1 MAFTQFATD
10 DFNRS
15 DSGTLG
21 ANWTD
26 QRAGIGI
33 VSNQANASGGPADAD
48 SVFSYYDA
56 IQPADDQAS
65 IATVVLISTTNN
77 RFTGVTVRCSGTGS
91 GSNAYWLLVPSSNSY
106 LFKWINNTFTLLQTL
121 GQNFS
126 NGDRMRLEIVGDTLR
141 AYRAPA
147 GDPTN
152 FAQIGS
158 DQASGGELTSG
169 YCGISLDQF
178 PSTGDSGILDDWEGE
193 EDAGGGGG
201 SNQPMMRRWGGRSA
215 PVPGIGQ
222 SSGGGKAW
230 G

>member
-26 QRAGIGI
+26 QVAGIGI
-33 VSNQANASGGPADAD
+33 VSNEANGSGGPVDDMMSFYNAV
-48 SVFSYYDA
+48 S
-56 IQPADDQAS
+56 PADDQAS
-65 IATVVLISTTNN
+65 ICTISLISLTNS
-77 RFTGVTVRCSGTGS
+77 RYVGVTVRASDAGS
-91 GSNAYWLLVPSSNSY
+91 SRNSYWLLATPIETY
-106 LFKWINNTFTLLQTL
+106 LFKVIAGSNTLLQTL
-121 GQNFS
+121 GAVPGNKI
-126 NGDRMRLEIVGDTLR
+126 RLEIIGDTLR
-141 AYRAPA
+141 AFSDY
-147 GDPTN
+147 GSG
-152 FAQIGS
+152 FVQIGS

-169 YCGISLDQF
+169 YCGITISQF
-178 PSTGDSGILDDWEGE
+178 PSTGDSGIVDDWEGE